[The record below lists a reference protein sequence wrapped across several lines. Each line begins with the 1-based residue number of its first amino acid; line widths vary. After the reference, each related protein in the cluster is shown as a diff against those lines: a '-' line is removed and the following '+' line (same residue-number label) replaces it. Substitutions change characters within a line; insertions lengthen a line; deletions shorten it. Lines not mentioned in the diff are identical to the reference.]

1 MSKKARL
8 ILTVVAVLLIV
19 WGIAQLPGW
28 LVLLLTLGGV
38 ALAGHLV
45 WRALARRSDATGWMT
60 RRLSRQI
67 GDAARK
73 QMSDPERR
81 QKQR

>member
-8 ILTVVAVLLIV
+8 ILTVVAVLLIL
-19 WGIAQLPGW
+19 WGMSQLAGW
-28 LVLLLTLGGV
+28 IVLLLTLLGV
-38 ALAGHLV
+38 GAALFLV
-45 WRALARRSDATGWMT
+45 WRTLSRRSDATGWMT

-73 QMSDPERR
+73 QMAEMERR